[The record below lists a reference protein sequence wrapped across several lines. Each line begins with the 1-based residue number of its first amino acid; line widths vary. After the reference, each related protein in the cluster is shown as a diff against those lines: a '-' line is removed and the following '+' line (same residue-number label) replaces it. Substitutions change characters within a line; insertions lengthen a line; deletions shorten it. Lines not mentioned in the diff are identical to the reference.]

1 MYVPAAPQQEVNIE
15 AEAWSEQW
23 GVNLDIPP
31 AVFPQL
37 EIAPPAPTLPELVTA
52 IMSFHIGI
60 ALGTDMYHPRTLPRL
75 APALLSALLNVFVLF
90 EVLGTWPSVIT
101 DGLIALI
108 PKVSGGRRPIG
119 ICLTLIGIWLRL
131 RAPHVRA
138 WERAHERAFFYA
150 GQGRGAY
157 AAVWLKGRVDG
168 GSMHGSTFISC
179 RSPGF
184 G

>member
-1 MYVPAAPQQEVNIE
+1 
-15 AEAWSEQW
+15 
-23 GVNLDIPP
+23 
-31 AVFPQL
+31 
-37 EIAPPAPTLPELVTA
+37 
-52 IMSFHIGI
+52 
-60 ALGTDMYHPRTLPRL
+60 MYHPRILLRL
-75 APALLSALLNVFVLF
+75 ALALLSALLKMLVLC
-90 EVLGTWPSVIT
+90 EVIGNWPSSIT
-101 DGLIALI
+101 DVLIALI